1 MSNSAFGLTGA
12 FLALP
17 PGAMVDFAGTAAP
30 SGWLM
35 ADGSAISRSVYANL
49 FQAIGVTYGVGDNST
64 TFNLPDFRGRFARYM
79 DNMGTAAG
87 AAGRDTGRVLSGTAQ
102 GQATAKNGLSNSSS
116 SISGS
121 GSTNLAGIHS
131 HSISWYGNGTGVQG
145 TGTAGGDLSSPSG
158 SGSANGVANN
168 GSHSHSVS
176 VSGTA
181 DAQTITGD
189 AETRPINLACHRII
203 KV

>member
-1 MSNSAFGLTGA
+1 
-12 FLALP
+12 
-17 PGAMVDFAGTAAP
+17 
-30 SGWLM
+30 M
-35 ADGSAISRSVYANL
+35 ADGSAISRAVYSNL

-102 GQATAKNGLSNSSS
+102 AQATAKNGLAVTNNAVTSGNESVSHS
-116 SISGS
+116 HQFSGS
-121 GSTNLAGIHS
+121 GAFLGTGGGVGTFGNFGSGAGINYVNTS
-131 HSISWYGNGTGVQG
+131 QTQS
-145 TGTAGGDLSSPSG
+145 AG
-158 SGSANGVANN
+158 
-168 GSHSHSVS
+168 HTHSVTS
-176 VSGTA
+176 NVTLGL
-181 DAQTITGD
+181 GD

>member
-17 PGAMVDFAGTAAP
+17 PGAMVDFAGTVAP
-30 SGWLM
+30 AGWLM
-35 ADGSAISRSVYANL
+35 ADGSAISRAVYSNL

-102 GQATAKNGLSNSSS
+102 AQATAKNGLAV
-116 SISGS
+116 
-121 GSTNLAGIHS
+121 TNNAVTSAGM
-131 HSISWYGNGTGVQG
+131 
-145 TGTAGGDLSSPSG
+145 
-158 SGSANGVANN
+158 SANS
-168 GSHSHSVS
+168 SHSHSFTMGDNTGGTYPTASGARLGQGTLFTAPGGTGVLSADISHTHS
-176 VSGTA
+176 VTSNVTLGL
-181 DAQTITGD
+181 GD